1 VCVHACAHTCIQAFT
16 GVSMLVVHMHMELQ
30 QDDFVRRPS
39 LWTMSQGKVQESDIF
54 RKLMWMYGNLW
65 LNY

>member
-1 VCVHACAHTCIQAFT
+1 VCVCVCVYVCVCVCVCVHACAHTCIQAFT

-39 LWTMSQGKVQESDIF
+39 L
-54 RKLMWMYGNLW
+54 
-65 LNY
+65 